1 MITLFQKSKIFDHEA
16 LFWRH
21 VRLVRHHLD
30 YGDIIYDIV
39 FNESFH
45 NKIETVQYNPTFAM
59 TGGNNTETLYKELDL
74 ESL

>member
-1 MITLFQKSKIFDHEA
+1 M
-16 LFWRH
+16 
-21 VRLVRHHLD
+21 
-30 YGDIIYDIV
+30 V